1 MGKKVFLRCS
11 KIYIERDRER
21 EGEIIKL
28 YFQHMALAATKI
40 SQSIKLEFD
49 EK

>member
-1 MGKKVFLRCS
+1 MGKNVFLRCS
-11 KIYIERDRER
+11 KIYIERERER
-21 EGEIIKL
+21 RRDNKTLLSAHGTTKK
-28 YFQHMALAATKI
+28 KI